1 VTAENAGA
9 ILFPANVFHF
19 PPATVF
25 LSFALSPRQSA
36 VAWKVAA
43 QAQILFI
50 FLHLYL
56 YERPINFASFRYF
69 ARFSRYYTHSVLF
82 CGFYTPLGRPWRN
95 FPTDP
100 PRLFVRAADADT
112 THSPQERSRE
122 GLFGIQ
128 IKNFPC
134 EKPCAVRAFF
144 YRSGVVSILLL

>member
-19 PPATVF
+19 PPAVF
-25 LSFALSPRQSA
+25 LSFSPRQSA

-56 YERPINFASFRYF
+56 YERPINSPSFRYF
-69 ARFSRYYTHSVLF
+69 ALFSRYYTHSVLF
-82 CGFYTPLGRPWRN
+82 CGFYTPLGRARN

-100 PRLFVRAADADT
+100 QRLFVRYDT
-112 THSPQERSRE
+112 ARRTKEKQRACLEFKSRIFHVKARVPCS
-122 GLFGIQ
+122 LFLSQ
-128 IKNFPC
+128 
-134 EKPCAVRAFF
+134 
-144 YRSGVVSILLL
+144 SGVVSILLL

>member
-19 PPATVF
+19 PPAVF
-25 LSFALSPRQSA
+25 LSFVPRQSA

-50 FLHLYL
+50 FQHLYL
-56 YERPINFASFRYF
+56 YERAINSLFFRYF
-69 ARFSRYYTHSVLF
+69 ARFTRYYTHSVLF
-82 CGFYTPLGRPWRN
+82 CGFYTPLGRARN
-95 FPTDP
+95 FRADP
-100 PRLFVRAADADT
+100 HRLFVSAAEADT
-112 THSPQERSRE
+112 TSGERKRE

-134 EKPCAVRAFF
+134 EKPCAVRVF
-144 YRSGVVSILLL
+144 YRSSGVVSILLL